1 MSFRPTLSR
10 VSTIAEATKEALTAS
25 RTLDQ
30 RKQDRT
36 KWCKKIFSYLDE
48 DGDSHLTR
56 GELFRWFAQ
65 VLLGRALR
73 SIHRVNGNGISTI
86 SKKKD
91 KPISKLMKI
100 LEHHDVGMMK
110 LNASDYAHMWHDL
123 LGRVYLKICAE
134 LNVNQLYNLDVQL
147 NNSQMVVLSFLRS
160 FTDEITNRWGIVE
173 SDLLA
178 ELLTDEDRKQLRKP
192 VSMTEFAHKIG
203 KLAADSLEHTMFL
216 LGKILRFIGVC
227 LTDTSLLQHIHLDI
241 KKYLLSI
248 YKEREFNPTPP
259 EEGKHLGLAYK
270 QWVKERKTMTG
281 SLPKQEKLDHDTEDA
296 MKGYIQVILEH
307 LDDNGD
313 GYLSTAE
320 FAGESVHAVAR
331 NCLCYHEIIFCLAVL
346 YWKKIGSFLNRLPMD
361 LLSSEFYGKLF
372 KDADADE
379 GGALEMEEFVH
390 FMEVVIYSQ
399 GTFSIP
405 HLMDTPTQII
415 GQVFT
420 TIDTTG
426 QGSLSLSEMYQTQ
439 KLLTGQR
446 ASVQEIGTAV
456 DGLDM
461 ETKVTNTEFID
472 FVLAAFVKS
481 VKLERN
487 IAIPHFFCMAVLL
500 CKEDAVLKAMQRE
513 KKKKQLKRLR
523 SMQMSSKRRAK
534 SQISSAMKM
543 DLGFLISSET
553 LDVAAMR
560 ESVDTRYASQVK
572 LVHTCSSYGLPLS
585 AAEGFMSEY
594 SQYGRKN
601 KNGLYHVQDFLDE
614 FVRVKIF
621 QMMEK
626 MAQTQL
632 NNVAMTLD
640 DLLEVLSSI
649 VGETEAKKHFKLLF
663 RNTDTKLDGFLD
675 KNEIKQWY
683 NEKEKQRV
691 AFQQM
696 RIARKASTKRSKKK
710 SNKLSKAVFFGTFS
724 I

>member
-56 GELFRWFAQ
+56 GELFRVLSAVHLQPRMYELSSNHGYLSRWFAQ
-65 VLLGRALR
+65 VLL
-73 SIHRVNGNGISTI
+73 GNGISTI

-134 LNVNQLYNLDVQL
+134 LNVNQLYNLDVIYIQCC
-147 NNSQMVVLSFLRS
+147 M
-160 FTDEITNRWGIVE
+160 RWGIVE

-313 GYLSTAE
+313 GYLSTEE
-320 FAGESVHAVAR
+320 FAG
-331 NCLCYHEIIFCLAVL
+331 
-346 YWKKIGSFLNRLPMD
+346 FLNRLPMD

-390 FMEVVIYSQ
+390 FME
-399 GTFSIP
+399 
-405 HLMDTPTQII
+405 QII

-710 SNKLSKAVFFGTFS
+710 SNKLSKTSSDSLRRRLLMKNQDDTGRLNKSLAELKRPAQFRS
-724 I
+724 IVSSGFQG

>member
-1 MSFRPTLSR
+1 M
-10 VSTIAEATKEALTAS
+10 
-25 RTLDQ
+25 
-30 RKQDRT
+30 
-36 KWCKKIFSYLDE
+36 
-48 DGDSHLTR
+48 H
-56 GELFRWFAQ
+56 
-65 VLLGRALR
+65 
-73 SIHRVNGNGISTI
+73 
-86 SKKKD
+86 
-91 KPISKLMKI
+91 
-100 LEHHDVGMMK
+100 
-110 LNASDYAHMWHDL
+110 
-123 LGRVYLKICAE
+123 VY
-134 LNVNQLYNLDVQL
+134 
-147 NNSQMVVLSFLRS
+147 R
-160 FTDEITNRWGIVE
+160 
-173 SDLLA
+173 
-178 ELLTDEDRKQLRKP
+178 
-192 VSMTEFAHKIG
+192 
-203 KLAADSLEHTMFL
+203 
-216 LGKILRFIGVC
+216 
-227 LTDTSLLQHIHLDI
+227 
-241 KKYLLSI
+241 YLLSI

-313 GYLSTAE
+313 GYLSTEE
-320 FAGESVHAVAR
+320 FAG
-331 NCLCYHEIIFCLAVL
+331 
-346 YWKKIGSFLNRLPMD
+346 FLNRLPMD

-390 FMEVVIYSQ
+390 FME
-399 GTFSIP
+399 
-405 HLMDTPTQII
+405 QII

-543 DLGFLISSET
+543 DVGFLISSET

-710 SNKLSKAVFFGTFS
+710 SNKLSKTSSDSLRRRLLMKNQDDTGRLNKSLAELKRPAQFRS
-724 I
+724 IVSSGFQG